1 MARIGR
7 YPPERVAAAEALV
20 RGTERSL
27 MALAGEIGVAP
38 LTLRRWNRRFG
49 WRATH
54 ASHAQGSKGSGS
66 KARGHMPGPAWTPE
80 RVASLGRLYHNPTI
94 DPRDLEAALSPSR
107 WAARGFLRSHGLTV
121 RRRAAAGRTMRRE
134 ADGFAGP
141 ALRAA
146 LHAQVARQIVRFD
159 AALREEPGLPD
170 SARVLRDLGGLKRL
184 LDDLDAAP
192 PQRDG
197 DGHATRRPG
206 SDAQDVPAGREGAPL
221 DLPALRAEIARRY
234 AAFAGE
240 RASAGLPGEP
250 AAPPPRGPGP

>member
-1 MARIGR
+1 MSGIGR
-7 YPPERVAAAEALV
+7 YPPDRVAAAEALV
-20 RGTERSL
+20 RGTQRSL
-27 MALAGEIGVAP
+27 KALAGEIGVAP
-38 LTLRRWNRRFG
+38 LTLRRWNRVFG
-49 WRATH
+49 WRETGGAKPRT
-54 ASHAQGSKGSGS
+54 
-66 KARGHMPGPAWTPE
+66 AWTPE
-80 RVASLGRLYHNPTI
+80 RVASLGRLHHNPTI
-94 DPRDLEAALSPSR
+94 DPRDLEAVLSPSR
-107 WAARGFLRSHGLTV
+107 GAARGLLRSHGLSA
-121 RRRAAAGRTMRRE
+121 RRRAAAGRTIRRE

-159 AALREEPGLPD
+159 AALREEAALPD

-197 DGHATRRPG
+197 DGHAERRADPETG
-206 SDAQDVPAGREGAPL
+206 EPAADGAGPPL

-240 RASAGLPGEP
+240 RADAGLPGES
-250 AAPPPRGPGP
+250 AAPSPAGPGP